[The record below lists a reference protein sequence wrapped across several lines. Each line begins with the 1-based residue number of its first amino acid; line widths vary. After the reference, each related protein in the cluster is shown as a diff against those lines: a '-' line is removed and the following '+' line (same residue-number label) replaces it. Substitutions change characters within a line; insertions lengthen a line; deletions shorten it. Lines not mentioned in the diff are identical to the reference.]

1 MDSTTLTTASVAK
14 FFRVRL
20 SLPAC
25 FLICYCAAIGAEA
38 EDVLGESRQCIVVTT
53 AAWSAPLGLLATFE
67 RDGSVAWR
75 QHKSPIPVVV
85 GNAGLAWGRG
95 VVDSAA
101 LPGPSKVEGDDRAP
115 AGIFLLRFVFGYAQP
130 QTVHIR
136 MPYVALSQNIVAI
149 DDSRS
154 RYYNQ
159 VVDRS
164 KIKDPDWHSA
174 EKMMLND
181 DRYKWGVFVEH
192 NVPPRPGV
200 PCSCRCRGL
209 CIKNCRR
216 SGICRICNDKDSA
229 LRCPGRPSAA
239 SLPNRVTCTLAA
251 WVPLAKMI
259 ATWRSTPTTLR
270 SSAVDRP

>member
-67 RDGSVAWR
+67 RDGSGAWR
-75 QHKSPIPVVV
+75 KHTSPIPVVV

-115 AGIFLLRFVFGYAQP
+115 AGVFLLRFVFGYAQP
-130 QTVHIR
+130 QTVRIR

-192 NVPPRPGV
+192 NVPPKPGAGSCIFVHVWKNSQTTTSGCTALPENDLVKIIHWLDPARLPLLVQMPRPV
-200 PCSCRCRGL
+200 YKEL
-209 CIKNCRR
+209 QAKWN
-216 SGICRICNDKDSA
+216 
-229 LRCPGRPSAA
+229 
-239 SLPNRVTCTLAA
+239 LPDL
-251 WVPLAKMI
+251 
-259 ATWRSTPTTLR
+259 
-270 SSAVDRP
+270 